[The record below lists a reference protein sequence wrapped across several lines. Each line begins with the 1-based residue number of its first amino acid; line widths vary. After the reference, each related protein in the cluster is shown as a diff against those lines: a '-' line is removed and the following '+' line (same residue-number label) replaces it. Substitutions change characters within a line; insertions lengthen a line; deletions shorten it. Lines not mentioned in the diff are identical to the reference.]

1 MASVEAARASDAL
14 EALEA
19 ILPAAAEQLMA
30 LAAEHAAAGAKSG
43 FAARQ
48 LLAVA
53 ARCVDLSDATAR
65 KAAADLVQVLAHH
78 KSCFNAQL
86 LRLSM
91 REIIGFSLHDLPWGS
106 SCQITPGLNLHETYA
121 WGTCL
126 FLAYAATRSVPVLVM
141 QAVELYREG
150 WIVSTRSSWPLP

>member
-1 MASVEAARASDAL
+1 MATLEAARASDAL

-65 KAAADLVQVLAHH
+65 KAAADLVQVRSQHT
-78 KSCFNAQL
+78 SRFSVL
-86 LRLSM
+86 LL
-91 REIIGFSLHDLPWGS
+91 
-106 SCQITPGLNLHETYA
+106 
-121 WGTCL
+121 
-126 FLAYAATRSVPVLVM
+126 
-141 QAVELYREG
+141 
-150 WIVSTRSSWPLP
+150 